1 MCPEHATQV
10 DEGNALAFL
19 FVDST
24 TYTHNVRLQSNI
36 WTVEYVRLYTSCESD
51 PDALV
56 PVMLKVAKVEMY
68 LAFDITPRA
77 VGGRW

>member
-10 DEGNALAFL
+10 DEWNALALL

-24 TYTHNVRLQSNI
+24 AYTHNVRLQSDT
-36 WTVEYVRLYTSCESD
+36 WTVEYARLYTPCERD

-56 PVMLKVAKVEMY
+56 PVVLKVAKVEMH
-68 LAFDITPRA
+68 LACDIA
-77 VGGRW
+77 S